1 MNELDPERDRSLT
14 IRRANGGLEMSEQVT
29 NELLMG
35 LFAVPPN
42 LLTERLVRY
51 RIVVQLFYEGAA
63 RL

>member
-1 MNELDPERDRSLT
+1 
-14 IRRANGGLEMSEQVT
+14 MSEQVT